1 MDTGPNAA
9 TEMLIDE
16 GPDTPD
22 EPRDPIDD
30 LTSRINNKYVL
41 LYYCIIY
48 IFKFIAPV
56 YKIEVQWFQLF
67 GWRNRCE
74 ILKDQKRPNAK
85 DGSSILLAMMIW
97 WVNLAA
103 PEPGPS
109 VHFLPLTSW
118 DRSFI
123 LVTATEGAFW
133 VISYFFAIMQIL
145 YR

>member
-48 IFKFIAPV
+48 INI
-56 YKIEVQWFQLF
+56 
-67 GWRNRCE
+67 
-74 ILKDQKRPNAK
+74 
-85 DGSSILLAMMIW
+85 
-97 WVNLAA
+97 
-103 PEPGPS
+103 
-109 VHFLPLTSW
+109 
-118 DRSFI
+118 
-123 LVTATEGAFW
+123 
-133 VISYFFAIMQIL
+133 
-145 YR
+145 

>member
-1 MDTGPNAA
+1 MEKVRFFIIIRERISINFILAPDVEMDTGPNAA

-56 YKIEVQWFQLF
+56 YKIEVQ
-67 GWRNRCE
+67 
-74 ILKDQKRPNAK
+74 
-85 DGSSILLAMMIW
+85 
-97 WVNLAA
+97 
-103 PEPGPS
+103 
-109 VHFLPLTSW
+109 
-118 DRSFI
+118 
-123 LVTATEGAFW
+123 
-133 VISYFFAIMQIL
+133 
-145 YR
+145 